1 MPRASY
7 QYGTS
12 PRKYEPDYKTS
23 TTTKKTTHKA
33 TLKKSEAKKRIEKQ
47 RAQKA
52 KQKKSRVLQVIGVL
66 GVFGM
71 LLALSYR
78 EITIMEMFNQKKN
91 LETQLATIQKE
102 NGQIEK
108 SIREEESKLN
118 WNDIKQTASEQLGM
132 QTKTAV
138 PVDLENQLSTIQ
150 KENGQIEKSIKE
162 EESKLNWNEIKK
174 VASEQLGMQA
184 KTAVPVDLEKSDNVE
199 TTSKLIKQEETN
211 IIEKII
217 EYFINRQ

>member
-12 PRKYEPDYKTS
+12 PRKYEPEYRTRTTSNKKTS
-23 TTTKKTTHKA
+23 NKVNTKKVP
-33 TLKKSEAKKRIEKQ
+33 KKSEARKRIEE
-47 RAQKA
+47 QKA
-52 KQKKSRVLQVIGVL
+52 KKIQEIKNKTLQVIVVL
-66 GVFGM
+66 AVFGM

-78 EITIMEMFNQKKN
+78 EITIMEMFNQKKD
-91 LETQLATIQKE
+91 LENQLATIQKE

-132 QTKTAV
+132 QIKTA
-138 PVDLENQLSTIQ
+138 L
-150 KENGQIEKSIKE
+150 
-162 EESKLNWNEIKK
+162 
-174 VASEQLGMQA
+174 
-184 KTAVPVDLEKSDNVE
+184 PVDLEKSDNVE
-199 TTSKLIKQEETN
+199 TTNKFIKEEETN

-217 EYFINRQ
+217 AYFINR